1 MEIFPSCNVL
11 ILFKLFSVRWFF
23 QIAAEALENSDEFL
37 RTLHIADWEP
47 LDHTFT
53 FTICNFYAHKRR
65 QKLL

>member
-23 QIAAEALENSDEFL
+23 QIAAEALENSDESL
-37 RTLHIADWEP
+37 RTLQIADWEP
-47 LDHTFT
+47 LDYTFT